1 MVPNSMWEQGARRA
15 SGGLSGLWSISR
27 GSYSRSA
34 CHVVGFC
41 HFGVKRTK
49 WQQLYRNTVMENRP
63 VDPGSIQRS
72 HRPLSFIRIKHRT
85 RANDILCKTESSWS
99 YRTFSPQKPWLYERV
114 WCTTKLAT
122 LSLNHSNGRTHS
134 WRFKKRTAQHAHSC
148 YTWPQCM
155 RHAIVQWYFIP
166 GTTYLVYIYVSL
178 ECLRKYVFQNV
189 LL

>member
-1 MVPNSMWEQGARRA
+1 MIDMVPNSMWEQGARRA

-41 HFGVKRTK
+41 HFGVKRIK

-85 RANDILCKTESSWS
+85 RANDILCKTES
-99 YRTFSPQKPWLYERV
+99 YRTFSPQKPYYTNVSDVPR
-114 WCTTKLAT
+114 
-122 LSLNHSNGRTHS
+122 SLQSLVSTIQTVVLTADVCQL
-134 WRFKKRTAQHAHSC
+134 FIKK
-148 YTWPQCM
+148 
-155 RHAIVQWYFIP
+155 V
-166 GTTYLVYIYVSL
+166 
-178 ECLRKYVFQNV
+178 
-189 LL
+189 